1 MVLPCVG
8 VVKRLKMIKH
18 HDLLTPA
25 AEGNQGT
32 HQRDVIFLFYFL
44 SFNILFKL
52 LLTLSSPCHWGIPLF
67 RPPFSLEYIIKAL
80 FSTVSAAGI
89 AQGQ

>member
-18 HDLLTPA
+18 HDLLTLA

-32 HQRDVIFLFYFL
+32 HQGDVIFF
-44 SFNILFKL
+44 
-52 LLTLSSPCHWGIPLF
+52 
-67 RPPFSLEYIIKAL
+67 L
-80 FSTVSAAGI
+80 FSIIQYSFQAPLDFELPLPLGYPIISLTIFS
-89 AQGQ
+89 

>member
-18 HDLLTPA
+18 HDLLTLA

-32 HQRDVIFLFYFL
+32 HQRDVIFFYFL
-44 SFNILFKL
+44 
-52 LLTLSSPCHWGIPLF
+52 
-67 RPPFSLEYIIKAL
+67 
-80 FSTVSAAGI
+80 
-89 AQGQ
+89 